1 MQTCIFYFVY
11 NRSIDGGEDDNDNGS
26 SSGNGGCGCWWMA
39 MAFPSHLRIGDW
51 GGGGKVRRIIPRLRF
66 FHFFKKWRSAVG

>member
-51 GGGGKVRRIIPRLRF
+51 GGGGGSTNHSPPAIFSF
-66 FHFFKKWRSAVG
+66 F